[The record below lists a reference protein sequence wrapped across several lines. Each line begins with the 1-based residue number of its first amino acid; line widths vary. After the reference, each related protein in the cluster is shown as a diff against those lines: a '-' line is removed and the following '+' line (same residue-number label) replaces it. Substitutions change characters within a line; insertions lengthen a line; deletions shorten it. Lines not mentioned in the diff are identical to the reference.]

1 MYPQTDGT
9 TVAWQTDHAAG
20 SLNPPF
26 TLSIE
31 NIASGS
37 AGTLSTTTL
46 TNLLSSVLFGSSGG
60 YVACGQ
66 GGQLYDWIT
75 AGGSVLYSMQPP
87 ARCISLARRFTSRM
101 AHRRR
106 SMRYRCKRNE
116 GSRRNI
122 ASVTVA
128 MRRSATNPSLT
139 VDITLTNNASSLYG
153 NIFLTEYEANQ
164 HTA

>member
-1 MYPQTDGT
+1 MASLCIRRRMEPPLPGRPITLL
-9 TVAWQTDHAAG
+9 G
-20 SLNPPF
+20 SLNPPC

-60 YVACGQ
+60 YVVYGQ

-106 SMRYRCKRNE
+106 LCGTDALADATQRSLDD
-116 GSRRNI
+116 GGTHTST
-122 ASVTVA
+122 S
-128 MRRSATNPSLT
+128 RSARATGRQAREYPK
-139 VDITLTNNASSLYG
+139 
-153 NIFLTEYEANQ
+153 TEERPE
-164 HTA
+164 